1 MENAL
6 NLKKTLISNAI
17 ELGLVPEGE
26 FVEVADGAAHVISSI
41 DEWPEAPDFTT
52 GVRIVEYSGC
62 YVPLSDLPSL
72 RRDFVDYE
80 RRCQQYHGER
90 AYNEESFV
98 EALCDYKPILFDDF
112 VSSKPKKG
120 LYFVVAKWYF
130 NSLKDIKPKA
140 KENGKKTAKKARKGN
155 NMKNKPLYDIDGATA
170 SLHISKGNRK
180 IGEGIYAFSTLPGN
194 EKHLLTTSTKGLLTD
209 IPGTC
214 SRFCEGCFN
223 GGCYAVRDAKLHHNV
238 TIRAWGENTLLL
250 RSGKLWDEVDVFLTL
265 KNAKAVK
272 ILREWRAGPKDGVSM
287 AEHAKVE
294 VIALAEAR
302 KAATVKTFRIHV
314 SGEIE
319 GVMDLMRWD
328 DIARKHPETVFGMYT
343 KNFDALATF
352 LDRGYD
358 FAPNMVINVS
368 EWHGVAKPF
377 LEKYGWA
384 MLNVFEYDDS
394 NVKGNSLSEEDVERL
409 SKAPHCPSVTRDGH
423 HAKNKDGSE
432 VTCDQCRRCYRKTGR
447 LTAVYAH

>member
-1 MENAL
+1 MKNAL
-6 NLKKTLISNAI
+6 NLKETLVSNATG
-17 ELGLVPEGE
+17 LGLVPEGE
-26 FVEVADGAAHVISSI
+26 FVGVADGAVHVISSI

-90 AYNEESFV
+90 AYDERLFV

-112 VSSKPKKG
+112 VSSKPRKG
-120 LYFVVAKWYF
+120 LYFVVAPWY
-130 NSLKDIKPKA
+130 LDGLRDIQPKA
-140 KENGKKTAKKARKGN
+140 KENGKKTAKKAKKEN
-155 NMKNKPLYDIDGATA
+155 NMENKPLYEIDGATA

-180 IGEGIYAFSTLPGN
+180 IGKGIYAFSTLPGN
-194 EKHLLTTSTKGLLTD
+194 GDHLITTSTQGLLTD
-209 IPGTC
+209 VPGTC
-214 SRFCEGCFN
+214 SKFCDGCFG

-238 TIRAWGENTLLL
+238 TIRSWGENTILL
-250 RSGKLWDEVDVFLTL
+250 RRGDVWPQLRAFFAIKNGKAMKILSAFNKSGDGSYGEAL
-265 KNAKAVK
+265 AKA
-272 ILREWRAGPKDGVSM
+272 RE
-287 AEHAKVE
+287 
-294 VIALAEAR
+294 
-302 KAATVKTFRIHV
+302 AASVRTFRINV

-319 GVMDLMRWD
+319 SLRELREWVSLAKD
-328 DIARKHPETVFGMYT
+328 HPETQFGVYT
-343 KNFDALATF
+343 KNFDALGEY
-352 LDRGYD
+352 LDAGED
-358 FAPNMVINVS
+358 FPDNFVVNIS
-368 EWHGVAKPF
+368 QWHGVADAF
-377 LEKYGWA
+377 LAKYAWA
-384 MLNVFEYDDS
+384 NLNVFEYDDS

-409 SKAPHCPSVTRDGH
+409 AKAPHCPSVTRDGH